1 MIPLKIDT
9 LLAGRVVEQNRVE
22 YKEGWNPSDIIHTI
36 CAFANDY
43 SNVNG
48 GYLVIGVRAE
58 NGMPKFPLKG
68 IPKENLDMI
77 QQEIFQYCNKIVPR
91 YIPKIEVINYHESEV
106 YLLYLWCTAGDSGP
120 YQAPEDVY
128 AEKGTRANKRMQY
141 WIRPAS
147 LTTAAKADEVAELF
161 DKCNSVPFDDRINR
175 RAAMDSIR
183 RAYVEDYLRESNS
196 SLVKDINNLSLEEIL
211 VALEVANETDT
222 DHEIRNIGVL
232 MFTDHPEKLIPGAQI
247 DLVWF
252 HDPDAE
258 ASDNFTEKTFTGPI
272 WKQIRDALD
281 YIKNNVIV
289 EKVVKIQGQAEA
301 ERYFNYPYNALEEV
315 LVNAEFHKLYREPEP
330 VEIRIY
336 VDYIQI
342 INYPGPYRWI
352 DMEKFAAGKVRARK
366 YRNRRIGEFLK
377 DMDLSEKQSTGIT
390 KILRE
395 LKQNGSPM
403 PEFETDE
410 ERNYLITTIRCREGF
425 EYKETGGGQLMGE
438 VGEPMGEVG
447 EPMGE
452 LLEKGLSELECR
464 RMDVILK
471 YLRENGKIRSAVAAE
486 LLSVRTK
493 TAGLL
498 LRKAEKLGIL
508 YGEGMTNKKVY
519 KLK

>member
-1 MIPLKIDT
+1 M
-9 LLAGRVVEQNRVE
+9 
-22 YKEGWNPSDIIHTI
+22 
-36 CAFANDY
+36 
-43 SNVNG
+43 
-48 GYLVIGVRAE
+48 
-58 NGMPKFPLKG
+58 
-68 IPKENLDMI
+68 
-77 QQEIFQYCNKIVPR
+77 
-91 YIPKIEVINYHESEV
+91 
-106 YLLYLWCTAGDSGP
+106 
-120 YQAPEDVY
+120 
-128 AEKGTRANKRMQY
+128 
-141 WIRPAS
+141 
-147 LTTAAKADEVAELF
+147 
-161 DKCNSVPFDDRINR
+161 
-175 RAAMDSIR
+175 
-183 RAYVEDYLRESNS
+183 
-196 SLVKDINNLSLEEIL
+196 
-211 VALEVANETDT
+211 
-222 DHEIRNIGVL
+222 
-232 MFTDHPEKLIPGAQI
+232 
-247 DLVWF
+247 
-252 HDPDAE
+252 
-258 ASDNFTEKTFTGPI
+258 
-272 WKQIRDALD
+272 
-281 YIKNNVIV
+281 
-289 EKVVKIQGQAEA
+289 
-301 ERYFNYPYNALEEV
+301 
-315 LVNAEFHKLYREPEP
+315 VNAEFHKLYREPEP

-452 LLEKGLSELECR
+452 LLEKGLSELECS